1 VEFKSKKVIAKNR
14 KAKFDYHILDTYEA
28 GIVLKG
34 SEVKSIRQGK
44 VSLSDAFA
52 QVVGR
57 EIFIF
62 NMHIS
67 PYEKAQDGL
76 DSKRDRK
83 LLLKKSEIRK
93 IDGKLKNKGLTL
105 IPLEVYI
112 KKNLVKIALAV
123 AKGKKEYEKR
133 GKIIEKEQRREMKKY
148 I

>member
-1 VEFKSKKVIAKNR
+1 MEFKSKKVIAKNR

-57 EIFIF
+57 EIFLF

-67 PYEKAQDGL
+67 PYDKAQDAL
-76 DSKRDRK
+76 DSKRERK

-112 KKNLVKIALAV
+112 KKNLVKISLAV

>member
-1 VEFKSKKVIAKNR
+1 MEFKSKKVIAKNR

-67 PYEKAQDGL
+67 PYEKAQEGL

-105 IPLEVYI
+105 IPLEVYL

>member
-1 VEFKSKKVIAKNR
+1 VEVKHKKVIAKNK

-52 QVVGR
+52 QVVER
-57 EIFIF
+57 EIFLF

-67 PYEKAQDGL
+67 PYEKAKETL
-76 DSKRDRK
+76 DAKRDRK

-93 IDGKLKNKGLTL
+93 IEGKLKNKGLTL

-112 KKNLVKIALAV
+112 KKNLVKISLAV

-133 GKIIEKEQRREMKKY
+133 GKIIEKEQKREMRKY
-148 I
+148 L